1 MDQFLQQTI
10 NGIQQGSIYALIAL
24 GYTMVYGVLGL
35 INFAHGDVFMI
46 GSFVGF
52 YAARAMRLSEKAT
65 FGEAMLALVP
75 VLLITMVVCAALGLL
90 IERLAYRPLRKST
103 TFLVPMACIGPLLY
117 GALVLRQ
124 FGTVPPLTAFI
135 TPWKVLLILTA
146 IFATIGFVVDR
157 FVRPAPAGAS
167 RLTALITAIGV
178 SLLLANGAQ
187 LLFGAEPKFYPSVT
201 PQGVA
206 STVKLGNVTMA
217 KDQMVLVGAAI
228 VLMGI
233 LWYIVNRTKVG
244 QAMRAVQHDTQAAAL
259 MGINVDGVIAFTF
272 GLGAALAGAA
282 GMLFGAFTYAQVFP
296 LLGVQMGLK
305 AFVAAVVGGIGSIPG
320 AVVGGLLMGISES
333 FVKGA
338 PKVMLPGGIPFEP
351 SRFTDAVAF
360 VLLIVILLLRPAGL
374 LGKFAPE
381 KV

>member
-1 MDQFLQQTI
+1 MNQFLQQLPQQLI

-46 GSFVGF
+46 GAFTGF
-52 YAARAMRLSEKAT
+52 YAAKTLHLSEKASL
-65 FGEAMLALVP
+65 GEALL
-75 VLLITMVVCAALGLL
+75 VLLPVMLLTMVVCAVLGLL
-90 IERLAYRPLRKST
+90 IERFAYRPLRK
-103 TFLVPMACIGPLLY
+103 
-117 GALVLRQ
+117 
-124 FGTVPPLTAFI
+124 
-135 TPWKVLLILTA
+135 
-146 IFATIGFVVDR
+146 
-157 FVRPAPAGAS
+157 AS
-167 RLTALITAIGV
+167 RLTSLITAIGV

-187 LLFGAEPKFYPSVT
+187 LLFGAAPKFYPSVT
-201 PQGVA
+201 PQGA
-206 STVKLGNVTMA
+206 AATIKWGNNITLA
-217 KDQMVLVGAAI
+217 KDQMILVAAAT
-228 VLMGI
+228 VLMGV
-233 LWYIVNRTKVG
+233 LWYIVNRTKMG

-259 MGINVDGVIAFTF
+259 MGINVDNVIAFTF
-272 GLGAALAGAA
+272 ALGAALAGAA

-320 AVVGGLLMGISES
+320 AMIGGLLMGLSES
-333 FVKGA
+333 LVKGA
-338 PKVMLPGGIPFEP
+338 PKVAFHIGAFNVAFEP

-360 VLLIVILLLRPAGL
+360 VLLIGVLLLRPAGL

>member
-1 MDQFLQQTI
+1 MTQFLQQII

-46 GSFVGF
+46 GSFTGF
-52 YAARAMRLSEKAT
+52 YAAKALHLSEKPSLGA
-65 FGEAMLALVP
+65 ALLALLP
-75 VLLITMVVCAALGLL
+75 VLLLTMVVCAALGLL
-90 IERLAYRPLRKST
+90 IERLAYRPLRK
-103 TFLVPMACIGPLLY
+103 
-117 GALVLRQ
+117 
-124 FGTVPPLTAFI
+124 
-135 TPWKVLLILTA
+135 
-146 IFATIGFVVDR
+146 
-157 FVRPAPAGAS
+157 AS

-178 SLLLANGAQ
+178 SLFLANAAQ
-187 LLFGAEPKFYPSVT
+187 LLFGADPKFYPSVT
-201 PQGVA
+201 PQNPAV
-206 STVKLGNVTMA
+206 STIHFGDVTMA
-217 KDQMVLVGAAI
+217 KDQMVLVGAAV
-228 VLMGI
+228 VLMTI
-233 LWYIVNRTKVG
+233 LWYIVNRTKIG
-244 QAMRAVQHDTQAAAL
+244 KAMRAVQHDTQAASL
-259 MGINVDGVIAFTF
+259 MGINVDGVISFTF

-296 LLGVQMGLK
+296 LLGVQIGLK

-320 AVVGGLLMGISES
+320 AMVGGLLMGLSES

-338 PKVMLPGGIPFEP
+338 PKIGSFEP

>member
-46 GSFVGF
+46 GAFTGF
-52 YAARAMRLSEKAT
+52 YAATKLHLSEKASL
-65 FGEAMLALVP
+65 GEALLVLLPVMLA
-75 VLLITMVVCAALGLL
+75 TMVVCAILGLL
-90 IERLAYRPLRKST
+90 IERFAYRPLRK
-103 TFLVPMACIGPLLY
+103 
-117 GALVLRQ
+117 
-124 FGTVPPLTAFI
+124 
-135 TPWKVLLILTA
+135 
-146 IFATIGFVVDR
+146 
-157 FVRPAPAGAS
+157 AS
-167 RLTALITAIGV
+167 RLTSLITAIGV

-187 LLFGAEPKFYPSVT
+187 LLFGADPKFYPSVT
-201 PQGVA
+201 PQGA
-206 STVKLGNVTMA
+206 AATIKWGNITLA
-217 KDQMVLVGAAI
+217 KDQMILVIAATL
-228 VLMGI
+228 LMGV
-233 LWYIVNRTKVG
+233 LWYIVNRTKMG

-259 MGINVDGVIAFTF
+259 MGINVDNVIAFTF
-272 GLGAALAGAA
+272 ALGAALAGAA

-320 AVVGGLLMGISES
+320 AMVGGLLMGLSES

-338 PKVMLPGGIPFEP
+338 PKIGTFEP

-360 VLLIVILLLRPAGL
+360 VLLIGVLLLRPAGL

>member
-1 MDQFLQQTI
+1 MTQFFQQII

-46 GSFVGF
+46 GAFVGF
-52 YAARAMRLSEKAT
+52 YASKNWLHLAEKPTLGA
-65 FGEAMLALVP
+65 ALIALLPVMLV
-75 VLLITMVVCAALGLL
+75 TMIACAALGLL
-90 IERLAYRPLRKST
+90 IERLAYRPLRK
-103 TFLVPMACIGPLLY
+103 
-117 GALVLRQ
+117 
-124 FGTVPPLTAFI
+124 
-135 TPWKVLLILTA
+135 
-146 IFATIGFVVDR
+146 
-157 FVRPAPAGAS
+157 AS

-187 LLFGAEPKFYPSVT
+187 LLFGADPKFYPSVT
-201 PQGVA
+201 PQDPAVA
-206 STVKLGNVTMA
+206 TVHFGSVTMA
-217 KDQMVLVGAAI
+217 KDQMVLVGAAVI
-228 VLMGI
+228 LMAI
-233 LWYIVNRTKVG
+233 LWYIVNRTKIG
-244 QAMRAVQHDTQAAAL
+244 KAMRAVQHDTQAASL
-259 MGINVDGVIAFTF
+259 MGVNVDAVISFTF

-320 AVVGGLLMGISES
+320 AMIGGLLIGLAES
-333 FVKGA
+333 FVKGS
-338 PKVMLPGGIPFEP
+338 PKIWGFEP

-360 VLLIVILLLRPAGL
+360 VLLIAVLLLRPAGL
-374 LGKFAPE
+374 LGKNAPE

>member
-1 MDQFLQQTI
+1 MTQFLQQLI
-10 NGIQQGSIYALIAL
+10 NGVQQGSIYALIAL

-46 GSFVGF
+46 GSFTGF
-52 YAARAMRLSEKAT
+52 YAAKWLKLSEKASL
-65 FGEAMLALVP
+65 GEALLALLP
-75 VLLITMVVCAALGLL
+75 VLLLTMVVCAALGLV
-90 IERLAYRPLRKST
+90 IERFAYRPLRK
-103 TFLVPMACIGPLLY
+103 
-117 GALVLRQ
+117 
-124 FGTVPPLTAFI
+124 
-135 TPWKVLLILTA
+135 
-146 IFATIGFVVDR
+146 
-157 FVRPAPAGAS
+157 AS

-187 LLFGAEPKFYPSVT
+187 LLFGADPKFYPSVT
-201 PQGVA
+201 PQGEA
-206 STVKLGNVTMA
+206 ATLKFGGITMA
-217 KDQMVLVGAAI
+217 IDQMILVAAAT
-228 VLMGI
+228 VLMTL
-233 LWYIVNRTKVG
+233 LWYIVNRTKTG
-244 QAMRAVQHDTQAAAL
+244 KAMRAVQHDTQAAAL
-259 MGINVDGVIAFTF
+259 MGINVDTVISFTF

-320 AVVGGLLMGISES
+320 AMVGGLLMGLSES

-338 PKVMLPGGIPFEP
+338 PKIGGFEP

-360 VLLIVILLLRPAGL
+360 VLLIVVLLLRPAGL
-374 LGKFAPE
+374 LGKSAPE